1 MHWIYLSPH
10 FDDVALSC
18 GGLAW
23 EQAQAGNRL
32 SIWTVCAGEPPDEE
46 LSPFAQ
52 ELQARWGIASNAAFQ
67 RSQEDITSCL
77 RLGATYLHLSI
88 PDCIYRK
95 DSATGKFMYASEM
108 SLNGELHAGDHPTIE
123 AVYIQLAHNLEEGAI
138 LVCPLALGK
147 HVDHQLTRAAAEA
160 LHRPVWYYADYPYA
174 LRDQPPGEHVTP
186 DEWTSQS
193 FEISQEGITAWQE
206 AVAAHASQIS
216 TFWRD
221 IDEMKQAILDYTHQ
235 EGGVRLWRKRSE

>member
-1 MHWIYLSPH
+1 
-10 FDDVALSC
+10 
-18 GGLAW
+18 
-23 EQAQAGNRL
+23 
-32 SIWTVCAGEPPDEE
+32 
-46 LSPFAQ
+46 
-52 ELQARWGIASNAAFQ
+52 
-67 RSQEDITSCL
+67 
-77 RLGATYLHLSI
+77 
-88 PDCIYRK
+88 
-95 DSATGKFMYASEM
+95 MYASEM

-147 HVDHQLTRAAAEA
+147 HVDHQLTRTAAEA
-160 LHRPVWYYADYPYA
+160 LRRPVWYYADYPYA

-221 IDEMKQAILDYTHQ
+221 VDEMKQAISDYSHQ
-235 EGGVRLWRKRSE
+235 EGGVRLWRKLSE